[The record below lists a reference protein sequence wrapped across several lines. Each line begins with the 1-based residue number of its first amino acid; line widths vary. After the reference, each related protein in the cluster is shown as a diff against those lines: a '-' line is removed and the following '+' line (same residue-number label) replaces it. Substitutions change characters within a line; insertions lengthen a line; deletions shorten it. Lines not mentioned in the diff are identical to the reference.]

1 MGKWITG
8 RLGKPQLAAS
18 GMNMISS
25 VSAASIEDVDARIA
39 FQGDHM
45 M

>member
-1 MGKWITG
+1 MGRWITG
-8 RLGKPQLAAS
+8 KLGKPQLAAS

-25 VSAASIEDVDARIA
+25 VSAASIADVGARIT